1 MLLGILSCKEA
12 IARLDDYIDRELS
25 PRDMKLVARHLKICA
40 HCAHQ
45 FRFETEIV
53 QGLRAK
59 IERIEAPPGLLR
71 KIVAALPNAALPNA
85 ALPNTALPSDENG
98 E

>member
-25 PRDMKLVARHLKICA
+25 PREMKLVARHLKICHA
-40 HCAHQ
+40 CAGRY
-45 FRFETEIV
+45 RFETEIV
-53 QGLRAK
+53 AGLRAK
-59 IERIEAPPGLLR
+59 IEQIQAPPELLD
-71 KIVAALPNAALPNA
+71 KIRVSLA
-85 ALPNTALPSDENG
+85 G

>member
-25 PRDMKLVARHLKICA
+25 PREQILVARHLKFCRQCA
-40 HCAHQ
+40 RR
-45 FRFETEIV
+45 FRFEAEIV
-53 QGLRAK
+53 AGLRAK
-59 IERIEAPPGLLR
+59 LGHIKAPSDLLDT
-71 KIVAALPNAALPNA
+71 ICAALP
-85 ALPNTALPSDENG
+85 E